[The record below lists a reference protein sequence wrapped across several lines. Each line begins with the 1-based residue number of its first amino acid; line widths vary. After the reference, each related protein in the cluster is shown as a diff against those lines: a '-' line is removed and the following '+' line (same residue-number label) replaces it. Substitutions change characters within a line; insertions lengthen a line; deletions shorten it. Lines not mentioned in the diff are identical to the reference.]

1 MKKRVRKI
9 ALVAK
14 ADKPAARRI
23 VQRAAKL
30 AVAAGLTPITDDDTA
45 RLAKLK
51 LPARKDPTEL
61 SRLADLIMVF
71 GGDGT
76 MLHWAR
82 NTAGSGTP
90 IFGVNIGGMG
100 FLTAASGKDLAKAF
114 KAIAAGE
121 FKIEPRTLLSAKGQN
136 GDGKIQLKAMN
147 DIVISR
153 GSAPRMIR
161 VEVKVD
167 GEVLTVY
174 RCDGLVISTST
185 GSTAYSLAAGGAIVA
200 PGAGVISITPICPHP
215 LSNRAVIIS
224 QQSTIEVRMLDRK
237 REATLSADGWDGVEL
252 EANSPVVIRRNR
264 QSVKLARLPDSSF
277 FKTLRQ
283 KLQWMGSHS

>member
-1 MKKRVRKI
+1 VKDRVRKI

-14 ADKPAARRI
+14 ADKPTTQRI
-23 VQRAAKL
+23 VQRAVKL

-45 RLAKLK
+45 RLTKLK
-51 LPARKDPTEL
+51 LPTRKNLTEL

-100 FLTAASGKDLAKAF
+100 FLTATSGKDLAKAI
-114 KAIAAGE
+114 KAVAAGE
-121 FKIEPRTLLSAKGQN
+121 FTIEPRTLLSAKGQN
-136 GDGKIQLKAMN
+136 SGGKFQLKAMN

-200 PGAGVISITPICPHP
+200 PEAGVISITPICPHT
-215 LSNRAVIIS
+215 LSNRAVIVS

-237 REATLSADGWDGVEL
+237 REATLSADGWDGADL

-283 KLQWMGSHS
+283 KLQWMGSHA

>member
-1 MKKRVRKI
+1 MKERVRKI

-14 ADKPAARRI
+14 ADKPTTQRI

-51 LPARKDPTEL
+51 LPTRKNLTEL

-100 FLTAASGKDLAKAF
+100 FLTATSGKDLAKAI
-114 KAIAAGE
+114 KAVAAGE
-121 FKIEPRTLLSAKGQN
+121 FTIEPRTLLSAKGQN
-136 GDGKIQLKAMN
+136 SGGKFQLKAMN

-200 PGAGVISITPICPHP
+200 PGAGVISITPICPHT

-237 REATLSADGWDGVEL
+237 REATLSADGWDGVGL

-283 KLQWMGSHS
+283 KLQWMGSHA

>member
-14 ADKPAARRI
+14 ADKPTTQRI
-23 VQRAAKL
+23 VQRAVKL

-51 LPARKDPTEL
+51 LPTRKNPAEL

-100 FLTAASGKDLAKAF
+100 FLTAASAKDLAKAI
-114 KAIAAGE
+114 KAVTAGE
-121 FKIEPRTLLSAKGQN
+121 FTIEPRTLLSAKGQN
-136 GDGKIQLKAMN
+136 GGGKFQLKAMN

-200 PGAGVISITPICPHP
+200 PGAGVISITPICPHT

-237 REATLSADGWDGVEL
+237 REATLSADGWDGVGL

-283 KLQWMGSHS
+283 KLQWMGSHA

>member
-1 MKKRVRKI
+1 MKKKVRKI

-14 ADKPAARRI
+14 ADKPTTQRI
-23 VQRAAKL
+23 VQRAVKL

-51 LPARKDPTEL
+51 LPTRKNPAEL

-100 FLTAASGKDLAKAF
+100 FLTSALGKDLAKAI
-114 KAIAAGE
+114 KAVTAGE
-121 FKIEPRTLLSAKGQN
+121 FTIEPRTLLSAKGQN
-136 GDGKIQLKAMN
+136 GGGKFQLKAMN

-200 PGAGVISITPICPHP
+200 PGAGVISITPICPHT

-237 REATLSADGWDGVEL
+237 REATLSADGWDGVGL

-283 KLQWMGSHS
+283 KLQWMGSHA

>member
-14 ADKPAARRI
+14 ADKPTTQRI
-23 VQRAAKL
+23 VQRAVKL

-51 LPARKDPTEL
+51 LPTRKSPAEL
-61 SRLADLIMVF
+61 SRFADLIMVF

-76 MLHWAR
+76 MLHWVR

-100 FLTAASGKDLAKAF
+100 FLTATSGKDLAKAI
-114 KAIAAGE
+114 KAVTAGE
-121 FKIEPRTLLSAKGQN
+121 FTIEPRTLLSAKGQN
-136 GDGKIQLKAMN
+136 GGGKFQLKAMN

-200 PGAGVISITPICPHP
+200 PGAGVISITPICPHT

-237 REATLSADGWDGVEL
+237 REATLSADGWDGVGL

-264 QSVKLARLPDSSF
+264 HSVKLARLPESSF

-283 KLQWMGSHS
+283 KLQWMGSHA